1 MNNKE
6 RIENFMREYEELC
19 VRHGMSLSHEDCQ
32 GGFIIDEYDADNVKW
47 VKSAI
52 NGFELREKRQKEVED
67 IKKRLVKE
75 EKELSESLGDK
86 TYTIQENV
94 VVNANGKFVR
104 ELTREEKVA
113 YSTIRMLKK
122 GLKWRM
128 DNKYL

>member
-52 NGFELREKRQKEVED
+52 NGFELREKRQKEIEE
-67 IKKRLVKE
+67 IKERLLIK
-75 EKELSESLGDK
+75 EKELSESLGDE
-86 TYTIQENV
+86 TYTVQGGI
-94 VVNANGKFVR
+94 VVNAYGEFVR
-104 ELTREEKVA
+104 ELTGVERD
-113 YSTIRMLKK
+113 TCTRIRMLKR
-122 GLKWRM
+122 GLTCRM
-128 DNKYL
+128 NTKY